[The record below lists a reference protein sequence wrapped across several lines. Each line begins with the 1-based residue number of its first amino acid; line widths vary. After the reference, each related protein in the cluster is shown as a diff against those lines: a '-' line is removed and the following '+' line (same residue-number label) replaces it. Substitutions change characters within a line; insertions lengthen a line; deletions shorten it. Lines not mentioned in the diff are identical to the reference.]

1 MVLVEKLKFLREENN
16 TIFIMKIAIK
26 YPRKKFIEVSSLTEL
41 ERELNV
47 LMITKFDIKNS
58 VNKPFTNIKLDIDTN
73 NITVNDF
80 SILQK
85 ENAVIVPTNIS
96 QCKV

>member
-1 MVLVEKLKFLREENN
+1 
-16 TIFIMKIAIK
+16 MKIAIK
-26 YPRKKFIEVSSLTEL
+26 YPRKKFIEVGSLNEL
-41 ERELNV
+41 KRELNV

-58 VNKPFTNIKLDIDTN
+58 IKKPFTDIKLDVDTN

-80 SILQK
+80 NILQK

-96 QCKV
+96 QCKI